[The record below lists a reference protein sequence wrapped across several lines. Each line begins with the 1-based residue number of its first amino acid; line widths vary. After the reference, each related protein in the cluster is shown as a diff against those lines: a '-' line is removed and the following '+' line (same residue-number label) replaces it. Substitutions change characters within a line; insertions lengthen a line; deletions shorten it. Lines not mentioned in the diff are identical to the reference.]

1 MKKKKKA
8 LLENILLK
16 SDLKSYFNKIEKH
29 SGYNK

>member
-1 MKKKKKA
+1 MEKKKKA
-8 LLENILLK
+8 LLENILQ